1 MKKQDW
7 LGGNSHAI
15 AILRAVSINRADPEA
30 SFRDQEVKVRQYARA
45 NGLRLPEEAI
55 ARVIETGMRFKGSQR
70 EYFIKMAVRKKIR
83 HVIFEGRDRFARNL
97 AGDDWCQ
104 ELVSENKVVLHFVKE
119 KCVVYT
125 DDECVVMAVEDN
137 REFLKSFQGEK

>member
-15 AILRAVSINRADPEA
+15 AILRAVSINQADPEA
-30 SFRDQEVKVRQYARA
+30 SFRDQEAKVRQYARA
-45 NGLRLPEEAI
+45 NGLRLPEEVI
-55 ARVIETGMRFKGSQR
+55 VRVIETGMRFRGSQR
-70 EYFIKMAVRKKIR
+70 EYFIKMAVRKRIR

-119 KCVVYT
+119 KCVVYAG
-125 DDECVVMAVEDN
+125 ENCVVIGVDGGS
-137 REFLKSFQGEK
+137 EFLRNFKGEK